1 MSVKVQQQAAGD
13 VVDHITHFE
22 VASFLTREARALDE
36 ERYHEWLDQML
47 TQDIVYQLP
56 TEEVRYRRDKKVI
69 GTAQTTYLYND
80 NHAVLSMR
88 VARFDT
94 GFLWAEDPPVRIR
107 RYISNVD
114 AMWAEVPGEVDVWS
128 NFIVY
133 RSRGQRDDST
143 MYGRRK
149 DKLRKVDGQWRL
161 AGRVITLDQRVI
173 LDKNVHCFF

>member
-1 MSVKVQQQAAGD
+1 MSFENNQTVANQA
-13 VVDHITHFE
+13 VDHTTHFE
-22 VASFLTREARALDE
+22 VTQFLTREARALDE

-47 TQDIVYQLP
+47 TEDIIYQLP

-69 GTAQTTYLYND
+69 GTSQTTYLYND
-80 NHAVLSMR
+80 NFAVLGMR

-107 RYISNVD
+107 RYITNVD
-114 AMWAEVPGEVDVWS
+114 AQWAQTQGEVDVWS

-143 MYGRRK
+143 MYGKRL
-149 DKLRKVDGQWRL
+149 DKLRKVEGCWRL
-161 AGRVITLDQRVI
+161 AKRVITLDQRVI
-173 LDKNVHCFF
+173 LDKNIHCFF

>member
-1 MSVKVQQQAAGD
+1 MNVDMDQQSTNQG
-13 VVDHITHFE
+13 VDPSTHFE
-22 VASFLTREARALDE
+22 VERFLTREARALDE

-47 TQDIVYQLP
+47 TGDVSYQLP

-80 NHAVLSMR
+80 NHDVLSMR

-107 RYISNVD
+107 RYISNID
-114 AMWAEVPGEVDVWS
+114 AMWSEVSGEVDVWS

-149 DKLRKVDGQWRL
+149 DRLRKVDGQWRL
-161 AGRVITLDQRVI
+161 ASRVITLDQRVV

>member
-1 MSVKVQQQAAGD
+1 M
-13 VVDHITHFE
+13 
-22 VASFLTREARALDE
+22 
-36 ERYHEWLDQML
+36 
-47 TQDIVYQLP
+47 
-56 TEEVRYRRDKKVI
+56 
-69 GTAQTTYLYND
+69 
-80 NHAVLSMR
+80 
-88 VARFDT
+88 
-94 GFLWAEDPPVRIR
+94 RIR

-114 AMWAEVPGEVDVWS
+114 ARWAEVPGEVDVWS

>member
-1 MSVKVQQQAAGD
+1 MSAEINQHVAGKALN
-13 VVDHITHFE
+13 HIIHFE
-22 VASFLTREARALDE
+22 VAQFLTREARALDE
-36 ERYHEWLDQML
+36 ERYHEWLDEMI
-47 TQDIVYQLP
+47 TKDISYRLP

-80 NHAVLSMR
+80 SYEVLCMR

-94 GFLWAEDPPVRIR
+94 GFLWAEDPPIRIR
-107 RYISNVD
+107 RYITNVD
-114 AMWAEVPGEVDVWS
+114 AAWADTPDEVDVWS

-149 DKLRKVDGQWRL
+149 DRLRKVDGAWRL
-161 AGRVITLDQRVI
+161 AARVITLDQRVI